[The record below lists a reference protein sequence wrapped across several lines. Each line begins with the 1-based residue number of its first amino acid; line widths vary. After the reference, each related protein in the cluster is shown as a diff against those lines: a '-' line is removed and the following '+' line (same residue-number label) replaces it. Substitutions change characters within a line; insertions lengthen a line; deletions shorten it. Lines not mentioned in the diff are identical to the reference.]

1 MLDMLDMSPTQ
12 KQHQNHKRPTASA
25 VSDLQEY
32 NMTRDELLMY
42 HDELCTAAKDL
53 MSLKNRD
60 YAGNHGNEPFANF
73 TRVEAMGICTTEQG
87 FMTRITDKMS
97 RLSSFIDCGKMHV
110 ANESFNDTIVDV
122 INYMVL
128 LSAYLKDKES
138 QDDPQLMLFDGND
151 KSVSDADIPPLPEG
165 FSFSVGSESC

>member
-1 MLDMLDMSPTQ
+1 
-12 KQHQNHKRPTASA
+12 
-25 VSDLQEY
+25 
-32 NMTRDELLMY
+32 MTRDELLMY
-42 HDELCTAAKDL
+42 HDELCTTAKDL